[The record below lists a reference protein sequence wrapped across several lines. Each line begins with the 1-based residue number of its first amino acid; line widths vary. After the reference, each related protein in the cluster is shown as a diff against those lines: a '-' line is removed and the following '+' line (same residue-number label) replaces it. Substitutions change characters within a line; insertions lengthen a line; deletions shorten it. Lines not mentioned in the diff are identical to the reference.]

1 MSPDPPGQRPPEDL
15 LRQSEERYR
24 LLVESV
30 KDYAI
35 YMLDPEG
42 HVVTWN
48 EGVQRI
54 KGYSAEEIL
63 GRHFSV
69 FYTPEDVAAGRP
81 ERALEAAARDGRF
94 EDETWR
100 VRKDGTRFWA
110 DVVVT
115 ALRDPD
121 GRLRGYAKVTRDL
134 TERRRN
140 EEQARQLAREQLAR
154 AAAEEQVLARDQF
167 LSIASH
173 ELRTPLNPLQL
184 QIQML
189 LRLARAGTLADQ
201 PPDRLVAM
209 LETCEFSARQ
219 FARLVTQ
226 LLDLSR
232 LVAGG
237 LDLRLEEVDL
247 AAVAREVAA
256 RYGPELTQ
264 AGCEL
269 RLAADRPAVGR
280 WDRLRLEQVLTNLI
294 SNAVKYGAG
303 KPVEVSVAAGEGKA
317 ELTVRD
323 HGIGIAAADQ
333 ARIFDRFER
342 AVSGY
347 GYGGLGLGLYVV
359 RQIVEALGGSVR
371 VESAPGAGATFT
383 VELPLSGPPA
393 APPGASEATSA
404 PPVAPP

>member
-42 HVVTWN
+42 HIVTWN

-54 KGYSAEEIL
+54 KGYAAEEIL

-81 ERALEAAARDGRF
+81 QRALEAAARDGRF

-100 VRKDGTRFWA
+100 VRKDGSRFWA

-115 ALRDPD
+115 ALRDPE
-121 GRLRGYAKVTRDL
+121 GRLRGFTKVTRDL

-140 EEQARQLAREQLAR
+140 EDQARQLAREQIAR
-154 AAAEEQVLARDQF
+154 AAAEEQVRARDQF

-184 QIQML
+184 QIQLL
-189 LRLARAGTLADQ
+189 LRLARAGTLASQ

-209 LETCEFSARQ
+209 LETAERSVKQ

-247 AAVAREVAA
+247 AAVAREAAA
-256 RYGPELTQ
+256 RYGPELAQ

-280 WDRLRLEQVLTNLI
+280 WDRLRLEQVLTNLL

-303 KPVEVSVAAGEGKA
+303 KPVEVAVAAGEGKA
-317 ELTVRD
+317 VLTVRD
-323 HGIGIAAADQ
+323 QGIGIAAADQ

-347 GYGGLGLGLYVV
+347 EYGGLGLGLYIV
-359 RQIVEALGGSVR
+359 RQIVEALGGDVR
-371 VESAPGAGATFT
+371 VDSAPGAGATFT
-383 VELPLSGPPA
+383 VELPQAGPADGPHAPPA
-393 APPGASEATSA
+393 APAPGPGA
-404 PPVAPP
+404 

>member
-1 MSPDPPGQRPPEDL
+1 MSPEPAGPGRTDDL
-15 LRQSEERYR
+15 LAQSEERYR

-42 HVVTWN
+42 HVISWN
-48 EGVQRI
+48 EGARRI
-54 KGYSAEEIL
+54 KGYTAEEAL
-63 GRHFSV
+63 GRHFSA
-69 FYTPEDVAAGRP
+69 FYTPEDVAAGKPQR
-81 ERALEAAARDGRF
+81 LLDAAARDGRA

-100 VRKDGTRFWA
+100 VRKNGSRFWA

-115 ALRDPD
+115 ALRDPQ
-121 GRLRGYAKVTRDL
+121 GRLQGYAKVTRDL

-140 EEQARQLAREQLAR
+140 ENQAHQLAREQAAR
-154 AAAEEQVLARDQF
+154 AAAEEQVRARDQF

-189 LRLARAGTLADQ
+189 LRLARAGTLAGQ
-201 PPDRLVAM
+201 PPERLVGMLEACERSVKQFGRLVA
-209 LETCEFSARQ
+209 
-219 FARLVTQ
+219 Q

-247 AAVAREVAA
+247 ADLARQVTA
-256 RYGPELTQ
+256 RYGPELAQ

-280 WDRLRLEQVLTNLI
+280 WDRLRLDQVLSNLL

-303 KPVEVSVAAGEGKA
+303 KPVEVSVTSGAGRA
-317 ELTVRD
+317 VLTVRD
-323 HGIGIAAADQ
+323 HGIGVAPADQ
-333 ARIFDRFER
+333 ARIFERFER
-342 AVSGY
+342 AVTGY
-347 GYGGLGLGLYVV
+347 EYGGLGMGLYVV
-359 RQIVEALGGSVR
+359 RQIVEALDGTVR
-371 VESAPGAGATFT
+371 VDSTPGAGATFT
-383 VELPLSGPPA
+383 VELPEAGPPR
-393 APPGASEATSA
+393 
-404 PPVAPP
+404 

>member
-1 MSPDPPGQRPPEDL
+1 MSPDPPGQGPPEEL
-15 LRQSEERYR
+15 LQQSEERYR

-35 YMLDPEG
+35 FMLDPDG
-42 HVVTWN
+42 YVVTWN
-48 EGVQRI
+48 EGAQRI
-54 KGYSAEEIL
+54 KGYAAEEAL
-63 GRHFSV
+63 GRHFSA
-69 FYTPEDVAAGRP
+69 FYLPEDVAAGLPQR
-81 ERALEAAARDGRF
+81 LIEAAARDGRA

-100 VRKDGTRFWA
+100 VRKDGSRFWA
-110 DVVVT
+110 DVVLT
-115 ALRDPD
+115 ALRDPA
-121 GRLRGYAKVTRDL
+121 GKLRGFAKVTRDL

-140 EEQARQLAREQLAR
+140 EEQARQLAREQVAR
-154 AAAEEQVLARDQF
+154 AAAEEQVRARDQF

-189 LRLARAGTLADQ
+189 LRLARAGALAAQ
-201 PPDRLVAM
+201 PPDRLVGM
-209 LETCEFSARQ
+209 LETCERSARE
-219 FARLVTQ
+219 FAALVSQ

-247 AAVAREVAA
+247 AALAREVAA
-256 RYGPELTQ
+256 RYGPELDQ

-280 WDRLRLEQVLTNLI
+280 WDRPRLDQVLTNLL
-294 SNAVKYGAG
+294 SNATKYGPG
-303 KPVEVSVAAGEGKA
+303 KPVEVSVAAGEGRA
-317 ELTVRD
+317 VLTVRD
-323 HGIGIAAADQ
+323 HGIGIAPADQ

-347 GYGGLGLGLYVV
+347 EYGGLGLGLYVV
-359 RQIVEALGGSVR
+359 RQIVEALGGTVR
-371 VESAPGAGATFT
+371 VDSAPGAGATFV
-383 VELPLSGPPA
+383 VELSQSGPPA
-393 APPGASEATSA
+393 ASPGAPEATSA
-404 PPVAPP
+404 PPAGRP